1 MRAALGTWFLGSM
14 LLAGQTTAPRVLTLK
29 EAEQIALQNHPSIGV
44 SRALA
49 KAAGEIPDQFR
60 AAYYPGVTGSLTG
73 VGSMENSRIAAGG
86 LNNPIVYDR
95 LAMGVTVSQLLT
107 DFNRTKSLVE
117 SAKLRAKAQQSV
129 TDVTRAQIVQQVDQ
143 AYYAVLRAQAV
154 LKVAQQTTSARQLVA
169 DQVTTL
175 AENKL
180 KSTLDVSFANVNLS
194 EAKLLVVSAENERQA
209 ALTDLS
215 TTLGYSAQQALAV
228 VDQALPEKVS
238 SNTDEL
244 VQQALGARPELTALR
259 LEESASVRFAKA
271 EHALLYPTIS
281 ALFTT
286 GYIPAGQ
293 SQLSDRWVAGGL
305 NISLPIFNGKLF
317 SARHNEALYRA
328 EAAGQ
333 KVKEMANQVARD
345 VRVAQL
351 NTKTALERMGLM
363 QQFVAQARMA
373 YDLAQS
379 RYDLGLSSIVELS
392 QAQLNRTRAEI
403 SDVSARYDYQLQ
415 RAILDY
421 QLGLRRY

>member
-1 MRAALGTWFLGSM
+1 MFFLGSV
-14 LLAGQTTAPRVLTLK
+14 LLAGQTTAPSVLTLK
-29 EAEQIALQNHPSIGV
+29 EAEQIALRNHPRIGV
-44 SRALA
+44 SKALA
-49 KAAGEIPDQFR
+49 KAVGETPTEFR
-60 AAYYPGVTGSLTG
+60 AAYYPAVTGSLTG
-73 VGSMENSRIAAGG
+73 AQSMDNSRIAAGG
-86 LNNPIVYDR
+86 LNNPVVYDR
-95 LAMGVTVSQLLT
+95 LAMGVTVSQLIT
-107 DFNRTKSLVE
+107 DFKRTDNLVE
-117 SAKLRAKAQQSV
+117 SAKLRVKEQETL

-143 AYYAVLRAQAV
+143 AYYSVLRAQAV
-154 LKVAQQTTSARQLVA
+154 LKVAQQTADARQLVS

-194 EAKLLVVSAENERQA
+194 EAKLLVVSARNELQA
-209 ALTDLS
+209 ALSDLS
-215 TTLGYSAQQALAV
+215 TNLGYSVQQSLAV
-228 VDQALPEKVS
+228 ADEALPEKVS
-238 SNTDEL
+238 DNTDQL
-244 VQQALGARPELTALR
+244 VQQALSARPELTALR
-259 LEESASVRFAKA
+259 LEEGAIVRFAKA
-271 EHALLYPTIS
+271 EHSLVYPTIS

-293 SQLSDRWVAGGL
+293 RQLSDRWVAAGL

-317 SARHNEALYRA
+317 SARHNEALYRS
-328 EAAGQ
+328 EAANQ
-333 KVKEMANQVARD
+333 RVKEMENQIARD

-363 QQFVAQARMA
+363 QQFVTQARMA

-403 SDVSARYDYQLQ
+403 SDVSARYEYQLQ
-415 RAILDY
+415 RATLDY